1 MFVLE
6 IPSLIF
12 RGKPIIHHPDFRG
25 GRLKTLQLI
34 IERYGIAL
42 EICQFLYLDITYFI
56 YHPDF
61 LGYVQLSIFLLICP
75 YLL

>member
-12 RGKPIIHHPDFRG
+12 RGKPIIHLISEEVV
-25 GRLKTLQLI
+25 LKLYNFI